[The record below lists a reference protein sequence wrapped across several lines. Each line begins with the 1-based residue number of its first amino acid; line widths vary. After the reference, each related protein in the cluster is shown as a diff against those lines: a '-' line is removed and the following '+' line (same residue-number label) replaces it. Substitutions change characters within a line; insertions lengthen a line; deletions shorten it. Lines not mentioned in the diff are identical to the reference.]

1 MSDAHEQLVATLRTI
16 IAEFDD
22 ARTVIDHA
30 IEDVEREKAQDLTHS
45 VQEAPGPYT
54 PNAWSIYAER
64 VH

>member
-1 MSDAHEQLVATLRTI
+1 MSDAHGQLVATLRTI

-22 ARTVIDHA
+22 ARMVIDHA
-30 IEDVEREKAQDLTHS
+30 IEEVEREKAQDLTHP
-45 VQEAPGPYT
+45 VQEAPGPYS